1 MLIFHETI
9 IFHYLNA
16 FLDNFRDTA
25 RQLIFWPFEPLFS
38 TVLAITAEFGDI
50 YALSTVQAF
59 EDLSEELG
67 SLCGTATVTEVLSES
82 LGFLSG
88 NPGIF
93 LYPLGDLSLNE
104 SSDVVSTVES
114 VQSLQ

>member
-82 LGFLSG
+82 LSFLSG